1 MAVVLSMRWA
11 GVTPEQY
18 DAVRELVQWEEHWAD
33 GGVLHVA
40 WFEEDA
46 LRVVDVWE
54 SQEDFECFARDRLEA
69 GVAKA
74 GIVGEPEVT
83 FWPLHRRMVPPGVTG
98 AAS

>member
-18 DAVRELVQWEEHWAD
+18 DAVRDLVGWEENWAD

-40 WFEEDA
+40 WFEEGA

-54 SQEDFECFARDRLEA
+54 SQEDFERFSRERLEA
-69 GVAKA
+69 GVTKA
-74 GIVGEPEVT
+74 GLTGTPEVA
-83 FWPLHRRMVPPGVTG
+83 FHPLHRRMVHPGATG
-98 AAS
+98 GAS